1 MPDPLTLLTNDI
13 VQDII
18 KNLRPAD
25 LARLGMVDTRLRD
38 ISTVQMAEILASPTL
53 TNVAQRWR
61 SKLMRPLIHF
71 STAADLPPEGAGP
84 RKGTDWHLMR
94 PQYMQRGAGG
104 IQINWPDLDDDDNQT
119 RSLADL
125 NDDEYDLVRKRNH
138 YGHAWINGLGMILPS
153 LTNTAEPVLAV
164 RFFRRRWALPTSP
177 CFKRSSMRSSATK
190 R

>member
-1 MPDPLTLLTNDI
+1 MAEPLTLLTNDI
-13 VQDII
+13 VKDIT

-84 RKGTDWHLMR
+84 RKGTGVVSPSNLRAHQVTL
-94 PQYMQRGAGG
+94 
-104 IQINWPDLDDDDNQT
+104 QT
-119 RSLADL
+119 CLHWR
-125 NDDEYDLVRKRNH
+125 
-138 YGHAWINGLGMILPS
+138 
-153 LTNTAEPVLAV
+153 
-164 RFFRRRWALPTSP
+164 
-177 CFKRSSMRSSATK
+177 
-190 R
+190 

>member
-1 MPDPLTLLTNDI
+1 MGVILIWSPCIQMAEPLTLLTNDI

-104 IQINWPDLDDDDNQT
+104 IQINWPDLDDDDKDKRGLFSAREIVLIDRYT
-119 RSLADL
+119 TEDLRSRVVASRS
-125 NDDEYDLVRKRNH
+125 VRWD
-138 YGHAWINGLGMILPS
+138 GSSG
-153 LTNTAEPVLAV
+153 
-164 RFFRRRWALPTSP
+164 RRRLEWRCHMSV
-177 CFKRSSMRSSATK
+177 CVS
-190 R
+190 

>member
-1 MPDPLTLLTNDI
+1 MAEPLTLLTNDI
-13 VQDII
+13 VKDIT

-71 STAADLPPEGAGP
+71 STTANLPPEGAGP

-94 PQYMQRGAGG
+94 PQYMQRGGAG
-104 IQINWPDLDDDDNQT
+104 IQIKWPDLDDDDNQT
-119 RSLADL
+119 RSLGDL
-125 NDDEYDLVRKRNH
+125 NADEFELVRKRDH
-138 YGHAWINGLGMILPS
+138 YGHAWVRDQLGRNI
-153 LTNTAEPVLAV
+153 THQ
-164 RFFRRRWALPTSP
+164 
-177 CFKRSSMRSSATK
+177 
-190 R
+190 